1 MAKARR
7 RHLGP
12 WKERQVRA
20 RVPFGVGVEEVI
32 RAWIVLI
39 HRLLDE
45 AHSQHA
51 CVKVEILLSWSGN
64 GRDVVKAVYGF
75 HIAMI
80 ASTQYRRR
88 HGPCHRLQR
97 HRFVQ
102 SLSGVGRMRG
112 RPPIG
117 IR

>member
-12 WKERQVRA
+12 RKERQIGA
-20 RVPFGVGVEEVI
+20 RVPFSVGVEEVI
-32 RAWIVLI
+32 CARIVLV

-45 AHSQHA
+45 AHPEHA
-51 CVKVEILLSWSGN
+51 CVKVEILLSGSGN

-80 ASTQYRRR
+80 T
-88 HGPCHRLQR
+88 
-97 HRFVQ
+97 
-102 SLSGVGRMRG
+102 
-112 RPPIG
+112 IT
-117 IR
+117 